1 MEKKDSVCVTG
12 GTGYLG
18 SWLVMKLHN
27 HGYYVNTTIRTN
39 SPSGIRYICC
49 NNRFKT
55 KLPGASD
62 RLQIFHADLDEPQS
76 FNAAIEGCIGVFH
89 AAHPLDFQDEESKEV
104 KLKRTANGLLG
115 ILQCCLDSKTV
126 RRVVLTSST
135 SAIVWNNENL
145 NEMDENTWTDV
156 DFVRRSKLY
165 SSSYIITNT
174 LIEKAA
180 SEFAEKHGLALVSVV
195 PSWIHGA
202 FITPSC
208 PVSVAVHMALLF
220 GNKEHYSF
228 LQRSIFVHIDDVVSA
243 HIFLFEKQEAKGR
256 YICSSVE
263 ITIDKLSKFLSAR
276 YPDYQIPIFD
286 SEVENQ
292 PSKISGISSKKL
304 LDAGFNFKYGLEEI
318 YDDAIEC
325 CKQKGFL

>member
-39 SPSGIRYICC
+39 SPSGIRYICY
-49 NNRFKT
+49 NNRFEFIGEMT

-89 AAHPLDFQDEESKEV
+89 AAHPLDFQDEESEEV
-104 KLKRTANGLLG
+104 KLIKRTANGLLG
-115 ILQCCLDSKTV
+115 ILQSCLDSKTV

-135 SAIVWNNENL
+135 SAIVWNSENL

-165 SSSYIITNT
+165 GSSYIITNT
-174 LIEKAA
+174 LIKKAA
-180 SEFAEKHGLALVSVV
+180 SEFAEKHALALVSVV

-208 PVSVAVHMALLF
+208 HVSVAVHMALLF
-220 GNKEHYSF
+220 GNKEHCSF
-228 LQRSIFVHIDDVVSA
+228 LQRTSFVHIDDVVSA

-286 SEVENQ
+286 
-292 PSKISGISSKKL
+292 GISSKKL